1 MPLAKAKNARGSSL
15 NLKQI
20 VSLKIYTDFDKLQR
34 EFRMCFR
41 DPDPM
46 GREKRQK
53 EFFFWNNVLE
63 MSCKKSCDAIGNKLY
78 HGIND
83 SELSASCFSGTYYGP
98 VSTTIERAIAEEFAG
113 DNGQILELYP
123 SFGAKGLSVSWLS
136 NFPKE
141 NEVLYMNVSFQIS
154 NIIKKRKRINTT
166 NMEVE
171 ESILNAL
178 RTINIDS
185 QIISLNDNDD
195 NATSD
200 SSNFKKLK
208 RYEKLCVLYLLYIQ
222 YRSTEWNEL
231 VRDRTYLS
239 AAFMAFRDQFISLA
253 QNARAVWMDN
263 MCPLLQIFFYTA
275 SQEYQLPILDMSKDV
290 QFSSIAMSLESKYVA
305 NQPFYFSYI
314 VQLFPS
320 AQQIA
325 LNGSNFDWSLKR
337 FIDFLAVYD

>member
-41 DPDPM
+41 DNDQTK
-46 GREKRQK
+46 REKRQK

-63 MSCKKSCDAIGNKLY
+63 MSCKKSCDAIGKKLY

-83 SELSASCFSGTYYGP
+83 SALNASCFSGTYYGP
-98 VSTTIERAIAEEFAG
+98 VSTTTEREIAEEFAG
-113 DNGQILELYP
+113 DNGQVLELYP
-123 SFGAKGLSVSWLS
+123 SFGAKGLSVSWIS
-136 NFPKE
+136 NFPDE
-141 NEVLYMNVSFQIS
+141 LEVLYMNVSFQIS
-154 NIIKKRKRINTT
+154 NIIKKQYKQRRKASISS
-166 NMEVE
+166 NMKVMEKL
-171 ESILNAL
+171 ILNAL

-200 SSNFKKLK
+200 SSNV
-208 RYEKLCVLYLLYIQ
+208 CVLYLLYIQ
-222 YRSTEWNEL
+222 HRPTEWNEL
-231 VRDRTYLS
+231 VRKRTYLS
-239 AAFMAFRDQFISLA
+239 NAFITFRDQFISLA

-275 SQEYQLPILDMSKDV
+275 SQEYQLPILDVSNDV
-290 QFSSIAMSLESKYVA
+290 QFKSMAMSLESKYVA